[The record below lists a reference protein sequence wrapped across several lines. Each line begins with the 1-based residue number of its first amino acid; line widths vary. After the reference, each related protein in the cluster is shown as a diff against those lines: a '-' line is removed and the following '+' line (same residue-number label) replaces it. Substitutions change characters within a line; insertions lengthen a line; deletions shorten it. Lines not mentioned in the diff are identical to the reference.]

1 MDESLE
7 FGLPDTEARQRMV
20 RLYFDK
26 LIARG
31 EDAGDDAPAQGLLG
45 AMGIGKGGK
54 RGGGK
59 KGTPIAV
66 SADVDDAALKAVAE
80 QTEGFSGREI
90 AKMMASVQ
98 GEVYGSNA
106 PELTLDILRGVVSH
120 KVAEHAARGAGFGK
134 K

>member
-7 FGLPDTEARQRMV
+7 FGLPDAEARQRMV

-31 EDAGDDAPAQGLLG
+31 EDAGDDAPARGLLG

-59 KGTPIAV
+59 
-66 SADVDDAALKAVAE
+66 
-80 QTEGFSGREI
+80 EGDSDCGLGGCR
-90 AKMMASVQ
+90 
-98 GEVYGSNA
+98 
-106 PELTLDILRGVVSH
+106 R
-120 KVAEHAARGAGFGK
+120 RGAEGGG
-134 K
+134 